1 MAKGGRKVYRRA
13 AGNKKKRTMKILK
26 VFFTLVILAV
36 LVFLGYSIAKPIF
49 NYINDK
55 GGVNSAEETKPW
67 TPPVQT
73 EEVTEETADSES
85 EAVTEGTTVTEHGQE
100 QAMAGFSAYQ
110 LPAAALES
118 EDTLKSALISAKE
131 GGYTAVSVTLKAE
144 GGKIYYSTASEMAL
158 LSEDA
163 VSGTMTAE
171 QIAALIKDSGFTP
184 IAYVNLLED
193 NNRYGESRKGSYRI
207 ASDDSTWL
215 DNAPSN
221 GGKPWLSPFDT
232 DTQSYAAFI
241 SNEISGAGFEYVVF
255 DGLTFP
261 NFRNSDL
268 GYIGDIVKSADR
280 YKALVN
286 LAEISANAV
295 QSNNS
300 KAIITVSASK
310 VISGTEEVFKPAELA
325 SETLAVEY
333 VPSEISGT
341 AVINGEEKALSE
353 LTSYERAQVI
363 FSEIQRQAGDGV
375 KLVPVLRQADFSQAD
390 FSETVTAVRELGCD
404 SYIIQ
409 G

>member
-26 VFFTLVILAV
+26 VIFTLVILAA

-73 EEVTEETADSES
+73 ETAPEETTVSENVTEET
-85 EAVTEGTTVTEHGQE
+85 TVTEPEQE
-100 QAMAGFSAYQ
+100 NVTNGFSAFSI
-110 LPAAALES
+110 PAAALES
-118 EDTLKSALISAKE
+118 EQALTEALNSAKE

-163 VSGTMTAE
+163 VSGTMKAE
-171 QIAALIKDSGFTP
+171 QIAALIRDSGFTP
-184 IAYVNLLED
+184 VAYVNLLED
-193 NNRYGESRKGSYRI
+193 NNRYGESRKGAYRI

-215 DNAPSN
+215 DNAPAN

-241 SNEISGAGFEYVVF
+241 SNEISGAGFEYVIF
-255 DGLTFP
+255 DGLMFP
-261 NFRNSDL
+261 SFRNSDL

-280 YKALVN
+280 YKALIN
-286 LAEISANAV
+286 LADIAVSSAE
-295 QSNNS
+295 SNNS
-300 KAIITVSASK
+300 KAMVTVSAFR
-310 VISGTEEVFKPAELA
+310 VISGTEEVFKPAELGC
-325 SETLAVEY
+325 EMIAVEY
-333 VPSEISGT
+333 VPSEFEG
-341 AVINGEEKALSE
+341 AVVINGEEKAMAE
-353 LTSYERAQVI
+353 LNAYEKAQVI
-363 FSEIQRQAGDGV
+363 FSEIQRQAGEGK
-375 KLVPVLRQADFSQAD
+375 KLVPVLKQTDFSQAD
-390 FSETVTAVRELGCD
+390 FSETITAVRELGCE
-404 SYIIQ
+404 SYIIS